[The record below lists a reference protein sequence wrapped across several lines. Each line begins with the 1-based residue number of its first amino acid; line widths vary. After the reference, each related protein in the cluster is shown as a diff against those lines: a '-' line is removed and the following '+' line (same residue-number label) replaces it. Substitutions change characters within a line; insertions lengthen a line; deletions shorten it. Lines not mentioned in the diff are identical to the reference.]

1 MKQHILKNINSR
13 RGTQRMLVSAAFI
26 LLLLVSGCTSSYN
39 SSKNWHRTPASTG
52 RNKCGCFI
60 DLEKHHS
67 IKSYQPIA
75 YAVQA

>member
-1 MKQHILKNINSR
+1 MKQNILENINLHR
-13 RGTQRMLVSAAFI
+13 RTPRVLVSAAFI

-60 DLEKHHS
+60 EIEKNHT
-67 IKSYQPIA
+67 IKSYQQIV
-75 YAVQA
+75 YALQA

>member
-1 MKQHILKNINSR
+1 MKQNILENINSCS
-13 RGTQRMLVSAAFI
+13 GTHRMLISAAFI

-60 DLEKHHS
+60 ETEKNHS
-67 IKSYQPIA
+67 IKSYQQII
-75 YAVQA
+75 YALQA